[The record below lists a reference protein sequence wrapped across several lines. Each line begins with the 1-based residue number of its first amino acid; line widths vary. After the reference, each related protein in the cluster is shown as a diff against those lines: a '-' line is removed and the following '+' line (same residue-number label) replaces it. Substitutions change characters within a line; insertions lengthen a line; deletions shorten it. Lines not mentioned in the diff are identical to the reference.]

1 MVNSNQKSKREG
13 RRRRE
18 EGGGRGRRRGGGH
31 GHRHTDAT
39 SRNCWGPDIHW
50 HMRVH
55 RQPRSPLRSLQQ
67 YLDYI
72 HSIVNL
78 YISSSVR

>member
-18 EGGGRGRRRGGGH
+18 EGEGGGEEED
-31 GHRHTDAT
+31 TDTAT
-39 SRNCWGPDIHW
+39 PTRLVGIVGVPTYI

-72 HSIVNL
+72 HSIVHIL
-78 YISSSVR
+78 LSTLIGM